1 MTLRLPNARLQISEL
16 EQAADELV
24 ALESRAEMAEA
35 EAEAA
40 AESMAVMTPRPPR
53 PAPAA
58 EQLLGPEGLAAL
70 QAAALQYRYT
80 DCASKCCSVISMQAR
95 SGLRLSRAANGV
107 KRFTQRFKQLQQK

>member
-1 MTLRLPNARLQISEL
+1 MQIAEL

-58 EQLLGPEGLAAL
+58 EQLLGSEGLAAL
-70 QAAALQYRYT
+70 QAAALQYR
-80 DCASKCCSVISMQAR
+80 
-95 SGLRLSRAANGV
+95 
-107 KRFTQRFKQLQQK
+107 

>member
-1 MTLRLPNARLQISEL
+1 MTAPCLIVLQISEL

-40 AESMAVMTPRPPR
+40 AESMAVMTPRPSR

-58 EQLLGPEGLAAL
+58 EQLLGSEGLAAL
-70 QAAALQYRYT
+70 QAAALQYRQA
-80 DCASKCCSVISMQAR
+80 DCAGRCLAGILVC
-95 SGLRLSRAANGV
+95 
-107 KRFTQRFKQLQQK
+107 

>member
-1 MTLRLPNARLQISEL
+1 MVVPEGGIGTVAAVAYRKRLILYRLLQISEL

-53 PAPAA
+53 TAPAA
-58 EQLLGPEGLAAL
+58 EQLLGSEGVAAL
-70 QAAALQYRYT
+70 QAAALQYR
-80 DCASKCCSVISMQAR
+80 QAD
-95 SGLRLSRAANGV
+95 RLVCTVSS
-107 KRFTQRFKQLQQK
+107 QY